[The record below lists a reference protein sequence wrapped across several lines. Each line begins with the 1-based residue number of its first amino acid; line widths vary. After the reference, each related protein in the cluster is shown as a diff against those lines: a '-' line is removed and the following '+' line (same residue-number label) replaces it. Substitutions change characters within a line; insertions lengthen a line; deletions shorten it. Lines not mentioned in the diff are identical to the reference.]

1 MNQVCGRRGGGGG
14 GDHKNGPSFPH
25 TCPTFTTFGQ
35 QPIHLEITFA
45 HSVHL
50 VGKLPGFTPVHPLNL
65 AGQWPPHVVRKV
77 GPSNTWLT
85 SHVDLPTFT
94 QVGPCHQHLVQI
106 QSQIT
111 CCRQLCLSLS
121 TQKNNLLL
129 NSFLMKLGLAT
140 MLMERIS

>member
-14 GDHKNGPSFPH
+14 GDHKNGPSFLH

-35 QPIHLEITFA
+35 QPLYLEITFA

-94 QVGPCHQHLVQI
+94 HLVATSCGQKSWTYQPSPKLDLATNI
-106 QSQIT
+106 WS
-111 CCRQLCLSLS
+111 RSRARSHAADNYASLS
-121 TQKNNLLL
+121 QPKKTIC
-129 NSFLMKLGLAT
+129 F
-140 MLMERIS
+140 